1 MRMTLYNPEQ
11 FTALG
16 QFVKRIGL
24 RLNLSHRPFVDHYY
38 ASGDWCKL
46 FLNVNKDGNITA
58 TYGLESLRFEYH
70 GREMKVGIGTSHYSI
85 EPGAGLYLFVHGGD
99 SCPIKLLHG
108 GSADAHKIVR
118 SLGWT
123 YYRGVRVYVLNKTY
137 EAYPGDTWFRRAA
150 KSVARRIARRK
161 IARYAP
167 RIPLEIRKRI
177 SVREEPSF
185 DKDLLPPES
194 PFTFRFAPSAE
205 YLNWRYNTR
214 LSFVRYRLFRI
225 LESGRT
231 AGYAVINEM
240 PEKLIVAQCDGI
252 DPQSLAYGTLLS
264 VLQAGRDDRGP
275 RSVVLTSCHPVM
287 QKIYASF
294 GFQPEPE
301 DRPFCLGATNGPAGV
316 APDTSNW
323 LVNFD
328 WGDNGLRA
336 PFLDQPE
343 TEEDP
348 GKTADS
354 GASQKGAPE
363 RLP

>member
-1 MRMTLYNPEQ
+1 MRMTLYTPEQ
-11 FTALG
+11 FNALG
-16 QFVKRIGL
+16 QFVKRVGL

-38 ASGDWCKL
+38 ASGDWSKL
-46 FLNVNKDGNITA
+46 YMNLDKEGSITA

-70 GREMKVGIGTSHYSI
+70 GREMKVGFGSSHYSI
-85 EPGAGLYLFVHGGD
+85 EAGAGLYLYVHADD
-99 SCPIKLLHG
+99 SCPVKLLYG
-108 GSADAHKIVR
+108 GSPDAHKLVR
-118 SLGWT
+118 SLGWA
-123 YYRGVRVYVLNKTY
+123 YYSGVRVYVLNKTY
-137 EAYPGDTWFRRAA
+137 EAYPGDQWFRLAA
-150 KSVARRIARRK
+150 KSVARRIARKRLSL
-161 IARYAP
+161 YAP
-167 RIPLEIRKRI
+167 RVSPEIRKRI
-177 SVREEPSF
+177 SVQEEQSF

-194 PFTFRFAPSAE
+194 PFTLRFAPSAE

-231 AGYAVINEM
+231 AGYVVINEM
-240 PEKLIVAQCDGI
+240 PEKLILAQCDGI
-252 DPQSLAYGTLLS
+252 DPRSLAYGSLLS
-264 VLQAGRDDRGP
+264 ILEAGREDREP

-301 DRPFCLGATNGPAGV
+301 DRPFCLGATTGPADV

-336 PFLDQPE
+336 PFLDQTE
-343 TEEDP
+343 TENHP
-348 GKTADS
+348 GKTAD
-354 GASQKGAPE
+354 
-363 RLP
+363 R